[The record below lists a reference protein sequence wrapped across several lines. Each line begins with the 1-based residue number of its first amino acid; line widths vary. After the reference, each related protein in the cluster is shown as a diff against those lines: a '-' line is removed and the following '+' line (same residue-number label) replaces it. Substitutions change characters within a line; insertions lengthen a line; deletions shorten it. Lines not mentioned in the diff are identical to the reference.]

1 MRLQAAS
8 VLVLGLVMA
17 AGAHAADRYQVR
29 QDKGRLV
36 LTNLTPVKGSGRRVA
51 ADRKTGS
58 AGSRASAPAAPR
70 LRPYAHLVQR
80 IAGRYGVDPNLVHA
94 VIKVE
99 SGYDPTAVSRR
110 GAVGLMQ
117 LLPSTAAEMGIHDLT
132 DAHDNIV
139 GGVRLL
145 RRLLDRYSGN
155 VTLALAAYN
164 AGPGAVAR
172 YRGVP
177 PYKETQAY
185 VLRIRRLYSG
195 NGRPVAA
202 VDPEAIYRYKD
213 ASGAEVYS
221 QFPRSTPP
229 ESTVGQRR

>member
-1 MRLQAAS
+1 
-8 VLVLGLVMA
+8 
-17 AGAHAADRYQVR
+17 
-29 QDKGRLV
+29 
-36 LTNLTPVKGSGRRVA
+36 
-51 ADRKTGS
+51 
-58 AGSRASAPAAPR
+58 
-70 LRPYAHLVQR
+70 
-80 IAGRYGVDPNLVHA
+80 
-94 VIKVE
+94 
-99 SGYDPTAVSRR
+99 
-110 GAVGLMQ
+110 MQ

-164 AGPGAVAR
+164 AGPGAVTR

-177 PYKETQAY
+177 PYRETQQY
-185 VLRIRRLYSG
+185 VQRIRRIYSG
-195 NGRPVAA
+195 TGRPVAA
-202 VDPEAIYRYKD
+202 TGPGAIYRYKD
-213 ASGAEVYS
+213 ASGAVVYS

>member
-1 MRLQAAS
+1 VRSRLTCT
-8 VLVLGLVMA
+8 LGMLCLA
-17 AGAHAADRYQVR
+17 TAGAWAGEDYQVR
-29 QDKGRLV
+29 KSGGQVV
-36 LTNLTPVKGSGRRVA
+36 LTNVVPVQSTGRSGS
-51 ADRKTGS
+51 S
-58 AGSRASAPAAPR
+58 AGKSRQQLRADSVPAQTKP
-70 LRPYAHLVQR
+70 RPYAHLVQR
-80 IAGRYGVDPNLVHA
+80 IASRYGVDPDLVHA

-99 SGYDPTAVSRR
+99 SAYNPTSVSSR

-117 LLPSTAAEMGIHDLT
+117 LLPSTAAEMGIYDLT
-132 DAHDNIV
+132 DAHDNVV

-172 YRGVP
+172 YKGVP
-177 PYKETQAY
+177 PYRETQQY
-185 VLRIRRLYSG
+185 IQRIRRIYSG
-195 NGRPVAA
+195 TGRPGIP
-202 VDPEAIYRYKD
+202 VDPDAIYVYKD
-213 ASGAEVYS
+213 AGGAEVYS

>member
-1 MRLQAAS
+1 MRPPTAWIF
-8 VLVLGLVMA
+8 LVALLA
-17 AGAHAADRYQVR
+17 AGGVRAEDRYEVR
-29 QDKGRLV
+29 QDDGHLL
-36 LTNLTPVKGSGRRVA
+36 LTNVSPGGNSGRRVMPVRPPRA
-51 ADRKTGS
+51 A
-58 AGSRASAPAAPR
+58 APPASVAPEPR
-70 LRPYAHLVQR
+70 LRPYSHLVQR
-80 IAGRYGVDPNLVHA
+80 ISARYGVDQNLVHA

-99 SGYDPTAVSRR
+99 SGYDPEAVSRR

-117 LLPSTAAEMGIHDLT
+117 LLPATAAEMGIHDLT

-145 RRLLDRYSGN
+145 RRLLDRFSGN

-164 AGPGAVAR
+164 AGPGAVSR

-177 PYKETQAY
+177 PYQETQAY
-185 VLRIRRLYSG
+185 VRRVRRIYSG

-202 VDPEAIYRYKD
+202 VDPQAIYLYRD
-213 ASGAEVYS
+213 ASGTEVYS